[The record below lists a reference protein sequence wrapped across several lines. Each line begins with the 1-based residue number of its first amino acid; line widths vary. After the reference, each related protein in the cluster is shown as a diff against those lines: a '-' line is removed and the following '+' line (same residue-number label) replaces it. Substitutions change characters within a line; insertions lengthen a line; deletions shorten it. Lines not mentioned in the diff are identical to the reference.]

1 LLSQDY
7 STPAVKSR
15 LLIQKFKEGFYFC
28 VSCKSLYPEFD
39 DELMLPKDYI
49 EPYDFNVLYAYQR
62 DGSEA
67 RTIFS
72 TNKIS
77 SVYIVDGKYLKIN
90 LLLLTI

>member
-1 LLSQDY
+1 M
-7 STPAVKSR
+7 
-15 LLIQKFKEGFYFC
+15 
-28 VSCKSLYPEFD
+28 SCKSLYPEFD